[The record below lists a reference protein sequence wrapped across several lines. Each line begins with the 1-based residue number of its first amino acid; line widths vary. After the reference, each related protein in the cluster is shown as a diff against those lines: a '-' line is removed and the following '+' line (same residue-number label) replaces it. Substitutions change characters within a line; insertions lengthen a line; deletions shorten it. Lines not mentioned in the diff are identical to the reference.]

1 MTTTGFPCVFKTTPA
16 PPLWSLVQTMK
27 LVVLDI
33 SAKLRHRVHHISRSR
48 SVADEA
54 FGYPHVCKDELVKRD
69 QEMTWL
75 KSGSLDHA
83 TC

>member
-1 MTTTGFPCVFKTTPA
+1 
-16 PPLWSLVQTMK
+16 MK

-69 QEMTWL
+69 RLDLAEIWIIRPCDLLIVQERANDVAWSELAASTP
-75 KSGSLDHA
+75 SP
-83 TC
+83 